1 MHYYS
6 SSSLFV
12 CTVLAWAAR
21 MSKLK
26 CQIHQLIMDF
36 VPGKVTTGGRF
47 RTSTNLPPFS
57 CCSHKLH
64 TSGVCAATPDCGSIL
79 AIVRKFANSQPGN
92 LLPPSSSRAISFT
105 ISISAL
111 ATKTGNKSKVIKAVA
126 QRQEGREGGR
136 GDKTIKFRNKDRQ
149 SLHVDLCVGDN
160 HRKNK
165 EN

>member
-1 MHYYS
+1 MDSYGLVSSFLPVGSSVVLKYYFSGS
-6 SSSLFV
+6 SIAQRLLLQQLSLFV
-12 CTVLAWAAR
+12 CTVLARAAR

-64 TSGVCAATPDCGSIL
+64 TSGVCAATRDCGSIL
-79 AIVRKFANSQPGN
+79 AIVGKFANSQPGN

-126 QRQEGREGGR
+126 QR
-136 GDKTIKFRNKDRQ
+136 
-149 SLHVDLCVGDN
+149 
-160 HRKNK
+160 
-165 EN
+165 